1 MEQYATTINPQEID
15 QFSKIANQWWDEAGP
30 FKQLHLMNPIRLRF
44 IRDQLCEYFNRDP
57 HLPQPLAG
65 LRLLDIGCGG
75 GILCEP
81 LSRLGAIVTGIDASP
96 KSIEIARIHAQKM
109 ELEIR
114 YMQINMEDL
123 AKSKETFDGVI
134 SLEVLEHTLNQKL
147 FLKICSDLL
156 SENGVFILST
166 INRTP
171 KSYMGAIIMAEYVLG
186 WIPKGT
192 HDWHHF
198 VKPSELVRMLECHN
212 IKARKILG
220 MTLNPLTQKWSLS
233 KNININYI
241 IVGTR
246 QYIKN

>member
-15 QFSKIANQWWDEAGP
+15 QFSKTANQWWDEAGP

-114 YMQINMEDL
+114 YMQINVEDL
-123 AKSKETFDGVI
+123 AKSKETFDAVI
-134 SLEVLEHTLNQKL
+134 SLEVLEHTLNPKL

-186 WIPKGT
+186 WTPKGT

-246 QYIKN
+246 QHIKN